1 MNKTFRN
8 LSIIAAAIVLI
19 AILVVYAQRHPAPP
33 QQPQGETTM
42 IDVSNEALIQSVT
55 DSDFPTLQTLLN
67 TGTYDIN
74 AMNSKQETLIL
85 IATHNNDVPIAQL
98 LIDNGANVNLQDTI
112 LDSAYLYAGAQ
123 GRTEILDYMLRHADI
138 DFSVV
143 NRYGGNTLIPAAE
156 KGHIDA
162 VRLLVADP
170 NIDINFQNNFG
181 YTALIEAV
189 ALTDGSEVFQEIV
202 QVLVDHG
209 ADTNLRD
216 NSGKTALDYA
226 QERQFATMIA
236 ILQSTKKDI

>member
-8 LSIIAAAIVLI
+8 LSIIAAVIVLI
-19 AILVVYAQRHPAPP
+19 AILVVYTQRHPTPP

-42 IDVSNEALIQSVT
+42 IDVSNEALVKSVT
-55 DSDFPTLQTLLN
+55 DSDLSTLQALLN

-85 IATHNNDVPIAQL
+85 IATHNNNIPIAQL
-98 LIDNGANVNLQDTI
+98 LIDKGANVNLQDTI
-112 LDSAYLYAGAQ
+112 HDSAYLYAGAQ

-162 VRLLVADP
+162 VRLLVANP

-189 ALTDGSEVFQEIV
+189 ALTDGSEVFQDIV
-202 QVLVDHG
+202 QLLVDHG

-216 NSGKTALDYA
+216 KSGKTALDYA
-226 QERQFATMIA
+226 QERQFETMIT
-236 ILQSTKKDI
+236 ILQ